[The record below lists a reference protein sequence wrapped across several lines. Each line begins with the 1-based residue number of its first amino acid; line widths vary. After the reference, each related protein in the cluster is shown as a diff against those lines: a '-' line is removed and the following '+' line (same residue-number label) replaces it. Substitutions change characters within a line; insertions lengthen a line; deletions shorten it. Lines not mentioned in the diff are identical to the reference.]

1 MKTATFVRPPACQ
14 FGSPKARC
22 EDLSV
27 VLKVKGRCLVLTYV
41 QGHKHDPSRPSRAA
55 ERSLESSESEEFPV
69 PLHDQSAKGSKE
81 VSGQSRASVL
91 KDVSSTA
98 ARTKTT
104 MITPTHRPQA
114 SEQQRL
120 LRSPKEHHE
129 DESNLLKVNWFS
141 FRVTD
146 LPTSGGLLLQV
157 LHVQLYTR
165 LSTAFTTR
173 YPWYQGL

>member
-1 MKTATFVRPPACQ
+1 MY
-14 FGSPKARC
+14 SI
-22 EDLSV
+22 
-27 VLKVKGRCLVLTYV
+27 TYR
-41 QGHKHDPSRPSRAA
+41 GTNTIPHDPLLQLKGHLRA
-55 ERSLESSESEEFPV
+55 RNLKNFLCHFTFSP
-69 PLHDQSAKGSKE
+69 AKGSKE
-81 VSGQSRASVL
+81 VSEQSRASVST
-91 KDVSSTA
+91 DVSATA
-98 ARTKTT
+98 ARTETA
-104 MITPTHRPQA
+104 MMTPTHRPQA
-114 SEQQRL
+114 SEQKRL

-129 DESNLLKVNWFS
+129 VSNLLKVNCFS